1 MPRSLLFRVELRTL
15 IPVSAATTAAAH
27 ATPSAA
33 TVCHATSSPFPWPQ
47 DPRIGNTADDDSLQ
61 LPVPA
66 ACSENVGEEMER
78 SFAGVGIDPDSRQW
92 LLPLAAATGKN
103 PRDALLSCAREE
115 EAKWGQE
122 FRLRGL
128 GCLHNLA
135 NSGGSRPAP
144 DPLQPT
150 GSSDTA

>member
-1 MPRSLLFRVELRTL
+1 
-15 IPVSAATTAAAH
+15 
-27 ATPSAA
+27 
-33 TVCHATSSPFPWPQ
+33 
-47 DPRIGNTADDDSLQ
+47 
-61 LPVPA
+61 
-66 ACSENVGEEMER
+66 
-78 SFAGVGIDPDSRQW
+78 VGIDPDSRQW

-103 PRDALLSCAREE
+103 PRTPLSALAWVLCVSCVREE

-122 FRLRGL
+122 FRSRGL